1 MLIINNSFAILSN
14 VKRSIYIETSVISY
28 LTSRG
33 SRDLVI
39 SARQEETRQLWP
51 RLLTEFESYVS
62 ALVYAEAKAG
72 NPEAAKRRLK
82 SIESLHFLQT
92 SNLAEQLASCLV
104 KEGAVPDKFP
114 EDAMHIALA
123 AINGIDLIVTWNFS
137 HINNPF
143 KRVNI
148 RKIVE
153 REGYVCPEICSPSN
167 LLEVLK

>member
-1 MLIINNSFAILSN
+1 
-14 VKRSIYIETSVISY
+14 VKKSIYIETSVVSY

-39 SARQEETRQLWP
+39 SAHQEETRELWP
-51 RLLTEFESYVS
+51 RLLSEFESFVS
-62 ALVYAEAKAG
+62 ALVYEEAKAG
-72 NPEAAKRRLK
+72 NPEAARRRLDAIK
-82 SIESLHFLQT
+82 PLPFIQSSDVV
-92 SNLAEQLASCLV
+92 EQLANSLV
-104 KEGAVPDKFP
+104 EEGAIPEKCP

-143 KRVNI
+143 KRVHI

-153 REGYVCPEICSPSN
+153 REGYVCPEICSPCD
-167 LLEVLK
+167 LLEAKP